1 MQTPKD
7 AFKRRR
13 PKNYSRNMKTYHQ
26 RNVPMQ
32 EENVYL
38 KLLAVEEKIA
48 ITGDIMVRIP
58 QKVDVTPF

>member
-1 MQTPKD
+1 
-7 AFKRRR
+7 
-13 PKNYSRNMKTYHQ
+13 MKTYHQ

-58 QKVDVTPF
+58 QKVDVAPF